1 MGSSQEA
8 KDLENYSKSSEGASI
23 KEIGKST
30 FEQNIYI
37 CGNYDINIFIN
48 NLIQTLENPYKSGIS
63 NYEKMAKHK
72 EIDEWHFFFSPKI
85 SDLEKIK
92 DNIVTFLEDH
102 NDDDDYDDFK
112 ENSKT
117 RIGKTTIVYFNDKNI
132 DSIID
137 YFLKEHNPYFM
148 PFIIFIGSEEEN
160 KELHNKILKG
170 IKDLKKNIDPH
181 TFKYCIFN
189 KDVDNFLINL
199 NMNLIECAAF
209 YNELGDEFKFPKN
222 FMDDKLMENDLNEI
236 LQNFATFNIL
246 ICGRPGVGKSTF
258 INNMI
263 KAMICKASV
272 GEECSS
278 KIVKYIHRSL
288 PITFYDTPGISTEQ
302 RMKDIIDL
310 IKKKISN

>member
-1 MGSSQEA
+1 M
-8 KDLENYSKSSEGASI
+8 KD
-23 KEIGKST
+23 
-30 FEQNIYI
+30 
-37 CGNYDINIFIN
+37 D
-48 NLIQTLENPYKSGIS
+48 
-63 NYEKMAKHK
+63 
-72 EIDEWHFFFSPKI
+72 WHFFTPTL
-85 SDLEKIK
+85 SDLKIIK
-92 DNIVTFLEDH
+92 NNIFTFLEDH
-102 NDDDDYDDFK
+102 NDDDYDDFK

-117 RIGKTTIVYFNDKNI
+117 RIGKTTIVYFDDKNI

-137 YFLKEHNPYFM
+137 YFLKEHNLYFM
-148 PFIIFIGSEEEN
+148 PFIFFIGSEEEN

-170 IKDLKKNIDPH
+170 IKDLKKNINPH